1 MWPNGT
7 ITPYGADQLAAGD
20 LPNLWVTSADRQHIF
35 YLMGGLAPF
44 PGVTDGILCVENPVG
59 MAAKFKNLDLQAAR
73 QDGVTY
79 QGKVYDPAII
89 KLKLQVHAR
98 TPQVLQQIMDEWM
111 GAWSTPRDTTL
122 TMEYITPD
130 GGYWTAQVR
139 LMPDSWGDA
148 MKLTPREIGVWDMTH
163 ICRIDDSFWT
173 TIPVVDSWGPTYAD
187 FSDNFATPTESGLGP
202 DWSTIYNPKGSGYE
216 YVGADRQVHWADS
229 GNSTQGV
236 LNIYTAQPTDTDNQ
250 VVTVTLGAGWDGV
263 VLFGEATT
271 VIGARMDANGNGVFC
286 DFGWGGIEVYC
297 VVDGVV
303 TMLYRVVDLFSAPL
317 PGETW
322 QFIAGAVPGV
332 PRSFAVTRFDGT
344 EVVSFTEA
352 GETSPLGP
360 DNRYTGFGMTTGQG
374 IFNEAQ
380 PAPIA
385 YFAGAD
391 NNQAAE
397 TGYVGLSNQGT
408 QEGWPDILFY
418 GPGTWG
424 FGNGPNSTNMI
435 TFGPLKAGDVAF
447 LSTLPR
453 QQRVVNMNNLTDTS
467 FQKLLSGVYDTPIP
481 GVATPDQVTLSQ
493 IPVSI
498 TGGTASSQIVMSL
511 TPRRIHPA

>member
-1 MWPNGT
+1 M
-7 ITPYGADQLAAGD
+7 
-20 LPNLWVTSADRQHIF
+20 
-35 YLMGGLAPF
+35 
-44 PGVTDGILCVENPVG
+44 
-59 MAAKFKNLDLQAAR
+59 
-73 QDGVTY
+73 
-79 QGKVYDPAII
+79 
-89 KLKLQVHAR
+89 
-98 TPQVLQQIMDEWM
+98 
-111 GAWSTPRDTTL
+111 
-122 TMEYITPD
+122 
-130 GGYWTAQVR
+130 
-139 LMPDSWGDA
+139 
-148 MKLTPREIGVWDMTH
+148 
-163 ICRIDDSFWT
+163 
-173 TIPVVDSWGPTYAD
+173 
-187 FSDNFATPTESGLGP
+187 
-202 DWSTIYNPKGSGYE
+202 
-216 YVGADRQVHWADS
+216 
-229 GNSTQGV
+229 
-236 LNIYTAQPTDTDNQ
+236 
-250 VVTVTLGAGWDGV
+250 
-263 VLFGEATT
+263 
-271 VIGARMDANGNGVFC
+271 
-286 DFGWGGIEVYC
+286 
-297 VVDGVV
+297 
-303 TMLYRVVDLFSAPL
+303 
-317 PGETW
+317 
-322 QFIAGAVPGV
+322 

-360 DNRYTGFGMTTGQG
+360 ANRYTGFGMTTGQG

-435 TFGPLKAGDVAF
+435 TVGPLKAGDVAF

-511 TPRRIHPA
+511 TPAQDSPGVTAPTATALIQALRGGNPLTAIQTAKAAATPQLIPSPKATLAVYDQYYTCIDPDCSARYVDLHLMDPRKDLPAGSLTLDGDDDLAEVAIQCDTIVVPVIYTQGNYSPWHPTDPGYRGPAASTSPTTNPNRASKPSPASSSATKHGSTGS

>member
-1 MWPNGT
+1 MWPQGT
-7 ITPYGADQLAAGD
+7 ITPYGADILADGAI
-20 LPNLWVTSADRQHIF
+20 PNLWVTTADRQHQF

-44 PGVTDGILCVENPVG
+44 PGVTDGIICVENPVG

-89 KLKLQVHAR
+89 KMKLQVHAR
-98 TPQVLQQIMDEWM
+98 TPQALSKIMAEWQ
-111 GAWSTPRDTTL
+111 GAWTTPRDSTL

-163 ICRIDDSFWT
+163 ICRVDDSFWT
-173 TIPVVDSWGPTYAD
+173 TIPAVDSWGPTYAD
-187 FSDNFATPTESGLGP
+187 FSDTFATPTQSGLGP
-202 DWSTIYNPKGSGYE
+202 GWSTTYNPKGTGYE
-216 YVGADRQVHWADS
+216 YVGADGEVHWADS

-236 LNIYTAQPTDTDNQ
+236 LNTYTAQTTDSDYQ
-250 VVTVTLGAGWDGV
+250 VVTVTLGNGWDGV

-271 VIGARMDANGNGVFC
+271 VIGARMDGYGNGVFC

-297 VVDGVV
+297 VVNGVV
-303 TMLYRVVDLFSAPL
+303 TMLYRMINLFSAPL

-322 QFIAGAVPGV
+322 QFVAGAVAGQ
-332 PRSFAVTRFDGT
+332 PRSYAVIRSGI

-352 GETSPLGP
+352 AESSPVGP
-360 DNRYTGFGMTTGQG
+360 NNRYTGFGMTTGQG
-374 IFNEAQ
+374 IFNEAK

-391 NNQAAE
+391 NNAIAE
-397 TGYVGLSNQGT
+397 SGYIELSNQGT
-408 QEGWPDILFY
+408 QDGYPEILFY

-424 FGNGPNSTNMI
+424 FGDGPNSTNMI
-435 TFGPLKAGDVAF
+435 TLGPLPAGAVAF

-453 QQRVVNMNNLTDTS
+453 NQRVVNMNDLTDTS
-467 FQKLLSGVYDTPIP
+467 MQKLLSGVYDTPIP
-481 GVATPDQVTLSQ
+481 GVTTPDLVASSQ

-498 TGGTASSQIVMSL
+498 AGGSASSKIVMSL